1 MSVRSQRQQATGSW
15 IFLGMLAAVA
25 LILGGLQYRW
35 IGEIS
40 RAERERMKSS
50 LQTSL
55 NRVSRDFNA
64 ELSAA
69 CSRVTPASEGRVP
82 SGDEYAV
89 QYLRWRSATQ
99 RSGMFRTIAIAQPD
113 GSLLELHI
121 LDQNGGVFVASDWP
135 ERWRP
140 LQERLQARLSN
151 EGPGR
156 FGSGDRDTGSV
167 IDIPFFRPPGDHGP
181 FGRRESQWLLLEI
194 DSSYLTSTLVPE
206 LLRRDLGDLAMQ
218 EYDFEV
224 FARSDP
230 RTTIYASARDREFPL
245 EAADVSVGFF
255 DVHPEMR
262 PQHGGPPRFDRGPM
276 PPGPPPRGAG
286 PGRPRPPEALGF
298 AGRWILAARHRAGS
312 LESAVARTR
321 TRNLAVSSAMLFLIL
336 AAGVALVRF
345 TRGAQKLAELQMEFV
360 AGVSH
365 ELRTPL
371 SVMRTAGHNLQTHV
385 GNDPA
390 KVHKYGALI
399 EHESEKLT
407 AVVEQILQFS
417 NAKAGRIIGPRVPV
431 SVASI
436 IDDALAADRQVIE
449 DSGCVVQRDIEPEL
463 EPVLGDRATLTHAVK
478 NLITNAAKY
487 GNKGDWI
494 GISASMRNN
503 GRSLVEIRIADRGEG
518 VAPDEL
524 QQIFEPFYRGR
535 KAVAEQIHG
544 TGLGLS
550 LVKRIV
556 EAHEG
561 TIVVESA
568 SPQGTAFVIRLPTA
582 PAQLTHEFENST
594 R

>member
-1 MSVRSQRQQATGSW
+1 
-15 IFLGMLAAVA
+15 MLAAVA

-55 NRVSRDFNA
+55 NRVSRDFNT
-64 ELSAA
+64 EVSAA
-69 CSRVTPASEGRVP
+69 CSRLTPANEGQTP
-82 SGDEYAV
+82 SSAEYAA
-89 QYLRWRSATQ
+89 QYLRWRSAAQ
-99 RSGMFRTIAIAQPD
+99 RRAMFRTIAIAQPGD
-113 GSLLELHI
+113 SSLELQI
-121 LDQNGGVFVASDWP
+121 LDPNRGVFVASEWP
-135 ERWRP
+135 ERWRSVE
-140 LQERLQARLSN
+140 ERLQARLSN

-156 FGSGDRDTGSV
+156 FGPGDRDRAAV
-167 IDIPFFRPPGDHGP
+167 IEMPFFGPIEDHDP
-181 FGRRESQWLLLEI
+181 FRRHESHWLLLEM
-194 DSSYLTSTLVPE
+194 DTGYLSSTLVPE
-206 LLRRDLGDLAMQ
+206 LLRRDLGELAMQ
-218 EYDFEV
+218 EYDFEA

-230 RTTIYASARDREFPL
+230 ETTIYASDRGRAFPL

-262 PQHGGPPRFDRGPM
+262 PQRGGPPRFGRGAM
-276 PPGPPPRGAG
+276 PPGPPPAGSGPGPGLGPGAG
-286 PGRPRPPEALGF
+286 PGRPRPPETMGSP
-298 AGRWILAARHRAGS
+298 GRWVLAARHRAGS

-321 TRNLAVSSAMLFLIL
+321 THNLAVSSAMLLLIL

-371 SVMRTAGHNLQTHV
+371 SVMRTAGHNLQTHMAA
-385 GNDPA
+385 DPA
-390 KVHKYGALI
+390 KVQKYGALI
-399 EHESEKLT
+399 EHETEKLT

-417 NAKAGRIIGPRVPV
+417 NVKAGRIIGPRVPV

-436 IDDALAADRQVIE
+436 IDDALAADRQLIE
-449 DSGCVVQRDIEPEL
+449 NSGCVVQMGIDPEL
-463 EPVLGDRATLTHAVK
+463 EPVLGDRATLTHALK

-494 GISASMRNN
+494 GISASMRSN
-503 GRSLVEIRIADRGEG
+503 GRSQVEIRIADRGEG

-535 KAVAEQIHG
+535 KAVADQIHG

-561 TIVVESA
+561 TINVESA

-582 PAQLTHEFENST
+582 RAQLTHEFENST
-594 R
+594 G